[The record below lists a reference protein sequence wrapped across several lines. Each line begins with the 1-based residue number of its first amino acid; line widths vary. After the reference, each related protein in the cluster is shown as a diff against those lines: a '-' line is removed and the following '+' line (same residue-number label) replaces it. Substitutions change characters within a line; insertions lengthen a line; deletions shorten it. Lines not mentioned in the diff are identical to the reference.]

1 MAFATS
7 ALIVPFPGGE
17 RKTVGLVSTA
27 HAFSHFYMLV
37 LPPVFPLLH
46 GELGLSYAALGL
58 LLSVYAAV
66 TGLMQVPMGMLVDR
80 VGGRAILALGLAL
93 NGTAILLVGLVP
105 GYWAMVGF
113 MVMAGAGNAVF
124 HPADY
129 AILSA
134 RVGDGRVGRAF
145 SMHLFAGY
153 IGWMLAPPA
162 VLVLTMLAGWRVA
175 LVVLGG
181 LGIAYAGLLVTQR
194 DSLCDADERRD
205 ARVDAARR
213 RANGDRTGI
222 ALLMTPVIA
231 ALFLFYVIIALA
243 GNGIKSF
250 SVVALVDLHGVTL
263 AGANMALTA
272 YFVAAATGTLLGGWV
287 ADRVVRHELAT
298 AAAFLLS
305 AAFVVPLGFSGLPL
319 SGVFLLMVLAGFFIA
334 VAAPLRDVM
343 VRQAAPKGSVGTA
356 FGIVTTGFSVG
367 FAIAPVLLGWVVD
380 RGHPALVF
388 WAVAAFT
395 LLGVFT
401 LAGVRA
407 VRVTAHRAGGQ
418 GAGQSSP

>member
-1 MAFATS
+1 MAFAAS
-7 ALIVPFPGGE
+7 LVIAPFPAGE
-17 RKTVGLVSTA
+17 RRTVGLVSTA

-46 GELGLSYAALGL
+46 GELGVSYASLGL
-58 LLSVYAAV
+58 LLSTYALF
-66 TGLMQVPMGMLVDR
+66 TGLLQVPMGMLVDR
-80 VGGRAILALGLAL
+80 FGGRAILVLGLAL
-93 NGTAILLVGLVP
+93 TASAILLVGLVP
-105 GYWAMVGF
+105 NYWAMLGF
-113 MVMAGAGNAVF
+113 MMMAGAGNAVF

-162 VLVLTMLAGWRVA
+162 VLLLTNLGGWRIA
-175 LVVLGG
+175 LMVLGG
-181 LGIAYAGLLVTQR
+181 IGIVYAGILALQR
-194 DSLCDADERRD
+194 ESLCDAHERRE
-205 ARVDAARR
+205 ARAVAVVN
-213 RANGDRTGI
+213 RANGTGSGI

-250 SVVALVDLHGVTL
+250 SVVALVDLHALGLTT
-263 AGANMALTA
+263 ANMALTA
-272 YFVAAATGTLLGGWV
+272 YFVAAAIGTLIGGWV

-298 AAAFLLS
+298 ALAFILS
-305 AAFVVPLGFSGLPL
+305 AVFVTLLGFAGLPMAA
-319 SGVFLLMVLAGFFIA
+319 VFLFMVLAGFFIA

-343 VRQAAPKGSVGTA
+343 VRQAAPRGSVGTA

-367 FAIAPVLLGWVVD
+367 FAVAPVLLGWVVD
-380 RGHPALVF
+380 RGHPGVVF
-388 WAVAAFT
+388 WAIAAFT
-395 LLGVFT
+395 LLGVCT
-401 LAGVRA
+401 LAGVRTA
-407 VRVTAHRAGGQ
+407 RVAAQRAG
-418 GAGQSSP
+418 P